1 MKMNLNLSWYIPT
14 PISMKCLFCLLLLL
28 PAAASAQLNVPDFTL
43 NDVNKKTPVA
53 LSEFKNLKA
62 IVVLFTTNECP
73 FDSYYKTRVKT
84 LIESYSGKVQFLL
97 INSANDP
104 QETPEKM
111 TIHYTDFGVPYLEDK
126 EQIAMDL
133 FGARKSPEVY
143 LLTPEADQF
152 KVVYSGAIDDSP
164 QVAEDTKE
172 NYLKNAIEK
181 LLTGQKIKI
190 ENNRVIGCTIRR

>member
-1 MKMNLNLSWYIPT
+1 MKS
-14 PISMKCLFCLLLLL
+14 LFYLLLFV
-28 PAAASAQLNVPDFTL
+28 SAIANAQVSVADFSL
-43 NDVNKKTPVA
+43 NDVNKKTVVA
-53 LSEFKNLKA
+53 LSEFKNLNA
-62 IVVLFTTNECP
+62 VVVLFTTNECP

-111 TIHYTDFGVPYLEDK
+111 AIHYTDFGVPYLEDK
-126 EQIAMDL
+126 EQVAMDL

-143 LLTPEADQF
+143 LLKPEGNQF
-152 KVVYSGAIDDSP
+152 KVVYSGAIDDNP

-172 NYLKNAIEK
+172 NYLKDAIDK
-181 LLTGQKIKI
+181 VLTGQKIEI